1 MKKILSLFI
10 IIIAGCY
17 PVSHIVVGDVKPPIS
32 PEGVKLYL
40 DYPNEYEKIAL
51 IDAGSNFALKDPD
64 ILFTWQ
70 SKSNKVIER
79 LKIAASE
86 LGANGIVIVGTDNKV
101 HQSLAVDGEGGV
113 TSNSYIEKF
122 GKAVAIYVKVIDDWN
137 NEFLLY
143 PCLLAGS
150 Y

>member
-1 MKKILSLFI
+1 MKKVLSLFI
-10 IIIAGCY
+10 MILLGCY
-17 PVSHIVVGDVKPPIS
+17 PVSHIVVGDVKSPIS

-40 DYPNEYEKIAL
+40 DYTTDYEKISL

-64 ILFTWQ
+64 VLFTWQ

-101 HQSLAVDGEGGV
+101 HQSLAVDGEGDV

-122 GKAVAIYVKVIDDWN
+122 GKAVAIYVKVIDDRYN
-137 NEFLLY
+137 GFLL
-143 PCLLAGS
+143 
-150 Y
+150 

>member
-1 MKKILSLFI
+1 MKKFLSLFI

-101 HQSLAVDGEGGV
+101 HQSLSMDGEGGV

-122 GKAVAIYVKVIDDWN
+122 GKAVAIYVKTVDDWTDRS
-137 NEFLLY
+137 
-143 PCLLAGS
+143 AT
-150 Y
+150 

>member
-1 MKKILSLFI
+1 MKKFVLLFI

-17 PVSHIVVGDVKPPIS
+17 PVSHILISDVRPPVS
-32 PEGVKLYL
+32 PLQVKLYL
-40 DYPNEYEKIAL
+40 DYPTEYEKIAL
-51 IDAGSNFALKDPD
+51 VDAGSNFALKDPD
-64 ILFTWQ
+64 ILLTWQ

-101 HQSLAVDGEGGV
+101 HQSLSMDGEGGV

-122 GKAVAIYVKVIDDWN
+122 GKAVAIYVKAVDDWTDRS
-137 NEFLLY
+137 
-143 PCLLAGS
+143 AT
-150 Y
+150 

>member
-1 MKKILSLFI
+1 MKKFLLLFI
-10 IIIAGCY
+10 IILLGCY
-17 PVSHIVVGDVKPPIS
+17 PVSHIVVGDVRSPIS

-40 DYPNEYEKIAL
+40 DYPTEYEKIAL

-122 GKAVAIYVKVIDDWN
+122 GKAVAIYVKAIDD
-137 NEFLLY
+137 
-143 PCLLAGS
+143 
-150 Y
+150 

>member
-1 MKKILSLFI
+1 MIIGRFSNRKGFSMKKIVLLFII

-17 PVSHIVVGDVKPPIS
+17 PVSHILIGDVRPPVS
-32 PEGVKLYL
+32 PLQVKLYL
-40 DYPNEYEKIAL
+40 DYPTEYEKIAL
-51 IDAGSNFALKDPD
+51 VDAGSNFALKDPD

-122 GKAVAIYVKVIDDWN
+122 GKAVAIYVKAIDD
-137 NEFLLY
+137 
-143 PCLLAGS
+143 
-150 Y
+150 

>member
-1 MKKILSLFI
+1 MKKFLSLFI
-10 IIIAGCY
+10 IIIVGCY
-17 PVSHIVVGDVKPPIS
+17 PVSHIVVGDVKSPIS
-32 PEGVKLYL
+32 PKGVKLYL

-101 HQSLAVDGEGGV
+101 NQSLAVDGEGGV

-122 GKAVAIYVKVIDDWN
+122 GKAVAIYVK
-137 NEFLLY
+137 E
-143 PCLLAGS
+143 
-150 Y
+150 

>member
-1 MKKILSLFI
+1 MKKIVLLFII

-17 PVSHIVVGDVKPPIS
+17 PVSHILIGDVRPPVS
-32 PEGVKLYL
+32 PLQVKLYL
-40 DYPNEYEKIAL
+40 DYPTEYEKIAL
-51 IDAGSNFALKDPD
+51 VDAGSNFALKDPD

-86 LGANGIVIVGTDNKV
+86 LGANGIVIAGTDNKV
-101 HQSLAVDGEGGV
+101 HQSLSMDGEGGV

-122 GKAVAIYVKVIDDWN
+122 GKAVAIYVEAVDDWTDRS
-137 NEFLLY
+137 
-143 PCLLAGS
+143 AT
-150 Y
+150 

>member
-101 HQSLAVDGEGGV
+101 HQSLAVDGEGSV

-122 GKAVAIYVKVIDDWN
+122 GKAVAIYVKAIDD
-137 NEFLLY
+137 
-143 PCLLAGS
+143 
-150 Y
+150 

>member
-1 MKKILSLFI
+1 MLEKIMKKFLSLFI

-101 HQSLAVDGEGGV
+101 HQSLAVDGEGAV

-122 GKAVAIYVKVIDDWN
+122 GKAVAIYVKVIDD
-137 NEFLLY
+137 
-143 PCLLAGS
+143 
-150 Y
+150 

>member
-1 MKKILSLFI
+1 MLEKIMKKILSLFI

-101 HQSLAVDGEGGV
+101 HQSLAVDGEGSV

-122 GKAVAIYVKVIDDWN
+122 GKAVAIYVKAIDD
-137 NEFLLY
+137 
-143 PCLLAGS
+143 
-150 Y
+150 

>member
-40 DYPNEYEKIAL
+40 DYPNEYKKIAL

-86 LGANGIVIVGTDNKV
+86 LGANGIPLIPILKN
-101 HQSLAVDGEGGV
+101 L
-113 TSNSYIEKF
+113 EKQ
-122 GKAVAIYVKVIDDWN
+122 
-137 NEFLLY
+137 LLY
-143 PCLLAGS
+143 M
-150 Y
+150 

>member
-1 MKKILSLFI
+1 MLEKIMKKFLSLFI

-79 LKIAASE
+79 LKIAAAE

-101 HQSLAVDGEGGV
+101 HQSLAADGEGGV

-122 GKAVAIYVKVIDDWN
+122 GKAVAIYAK
-137 NEFLLY
+137 E
-143 PCLLAGS
+143 
-150 Y
+150 

>member
-1 MKKILSLFI
+1 MKKFLSLFI

-64 ILFTWQ
+64 ILF
-70 SKSNKVIER
+70 
-79 LKIAASE
+79 
-86 LGANGIVIVGTDNKV
+86 
-101 HQSLAVDGEGGV
+101 H
-113 TSNSYIEKF
+113 
-122 GKAVAIYVKVIDDWN
+122 GKAKVTRSSN
-137 NEFLLY
+137 VLRSQHQN
-143 PCLLAGS
+143 
-150 Y
+150 

>member
-1 MKKILSLFI
+1 MIIGRFSNRKGFSMKKIVLLFII

-17 PVSHIVVGDVKPPIS
+17 PVSHILIGDVRPPVS
-32 PEGVKLYL
+32 PLQVKLYL
-40 DYPNEYEKIAL
+40 DYPTEYEKIAL
-51 IDAGSNFALKDPD
+51 VDAGSNFALKDPD

-101 HQSLAVDGEGGV
+101 HQSLSMDGEGGV

-122 GKAVAIYVKVIDDWN
+122 RKAVAIYVNAVDD
-137 NEFLLY
+137 
-143 PCLLAGS
+143 
-150 Y
+150 

>member
-1 MKKILSLFI
+1 MKKFLSLFI
-10 IIIAGCY
+10 IILLGCY

-101 HQSLAVDGEGGV
+101 HQSLAADGEGGV

-122 GKAVAIYVKVIDDWN
+122 GKAVAIYAK
-137 NEFLLY
+137 E
-143 PCLLAGS
+143 
-150 Y
+150 

>member
-1 MKKILSLFI
+1 MIIGRFSNRKGFSMKKIVSLFII

-17 PVSHIVVGDVKPPIS
+17 PVSHILIGDVRPPVS
-32 PEGVKLYL
+32 PLQVKLYL
-40 DYPNEYEKIAL
+40 DYPTEYEKIAL
-51 IDAGSNFALKDPD
+51 VDAGSNFALKDPD

-101 HQSLAVDGEGGV
+101 HQSLSMDGEGGV

-122 GKAVAIYVKVIDDWN
+122 GKAVAIYVEAVDD
-137 NEFLLY
+137 
-143 PCLLAGS
+143 
-150 Y
+150 